1 MKKHLR
7 PPPAFQEY
15 ASDIL
20 SNIQFRRLSL
30 SERGLWQTMRLEC
43 WVNKS
48 LPANPEDLAILL
60 NLRDEDV
67 HKSLTPAVLDLFDCL
82 NGQLS
87 CRELEELRANMTA
100 SRDAQSEGG
109 RRGGLTTQRKR
120 HLTVIADKPN
130 PKGDTKGKAQGDIQA
145 DLKVLSRN
153 EKSRGETSKEEFIN
167 ETKGEHGD
175 WHASYDAAPLAGP
188 LDYKSQSSGY

>member
-20 SNIQFRRLSL
+20 SNIKFRRLSL
-30 SERGLWQTMRLEC
+30 PERGLWQTMRLEC

-60 NLRDEDV
+60 NIRVEDV
-67 HKSLTPAVLDLFDCL
+67 HKSLTPAVLDLFECV

-87 CRELEELRANMTA
+87 CRELEELRANMNA
-100 SRDAQSEGG
+100 SRDAKSEGG

-120 HLTVIADKPN
+120 HLTVISDKPN
-130 PKGDTKGKAQGDIQA
+130 PIGDTKGRVQGDVQA
-145 DLKVLSRN
+145 DLKLLSRN
-153 EKSRGETSKEEFIN
+153 ERSRGDTNKEEFIKKDDS
-167 ETKGEHGD
+167 EDLWVTEFVG
-175 WHASYDAAPLAGP
+175 SPLSGP

>member
-20 SNIQFRRLSL
+20 SNIKFRRLSL
-30 SERGLWQTMRLEC
+30 PERGLWQTMRLEC

-60 NLRDEDV
+60 NIRVEDV
-67 HKSLTPAVLDLFDCL
+67 HKSLTPAVLDLFECV

-87 CRELEELRANMTA
+87 CRELEELRANMNA
-100 SRDAQSEGG
+100 SRDAKSEGG

-120 HLTVIADKPN
+120 HLTVISDKPN
-130 PKGDTKGKAQGDIQA
+130 PIGDTKGRVQGDVQA
-145 DLKVLSRN
+145 DLKLLSRN
-153 EKSRGETSKEEFIN
+153 ERSRGDTNKEEFIKKDDS
-167 ETKGEHGD
+167 EDPWVTEFVG
-175 WHASYDAAPLAGP
+175 SPLSGP